1 MNKYFKYYLLLI
13 PVIIWGCAKKYEEP
27 SYQPS
32 EPEYHINVST
42 PAGKRVKDFFE
53 RTNTYLLYEN
63 LHERDFGWNFNVSS
77 IYNPTITHIPAVD
90 MDAVLDFLETN
101 LFSYYG
107 DAYMARFFPYR
118 IPLAESVTVG
128 TTKHNFT
135 ETEASILLSNLNL
148 NFVNQSQAAN
158 KAYIASMHNAFLSF
172 ASKQLERNL
181 PDFYMVS
188 NYGYSIISTATN
200 KPNPKE
206 LGFWTMPVKSG
217 QTVAPTR
224 VVDMLDWIKKIAQLT
239 PLEIENEFYYF
250 KSTPEGQIRTKSLL
264 MVEKYN
270 IIQKELQTKY
280 NTNLH
285 KLKPIF

>member
-1 MNKYFKYYLLLI
+1 MYKYFKYYLLLI
-13 PVIIWGCAKKYEEP
+13 SIMAWGCAKKYVEP
-27 SYQPS
+27 VYQPS
-32 EPEYHINVST
+32 KPEYHINVSS
-42 PAGKRVKDFFE
+42 PAGQRVQNFFD
-53 RTNTYLLYEN
+53 RTRTYLLYEN

-77 IYNPTITHIPAVD
+77 IYNPTIIHIPAKD

-128 TTKHNFT
+128 ATKYSFT

-148 NFVNQSQAAN
+148 NFINQPPAAQ
-158 KAYIASMHNAFLSF
+158 KSYITSMHNAFLSF

-181 PDFYMVS
+181 PKFYTVS
-188 NYGYSIISTATN
+188 NYDYSIVSTATN

-224 VVDMLDWIKKIAQLT
+224 VNDMLDWIKKIAQLT
-239 PLEIENEFYYF
+239 PAEIENEFYYF
-250 KSTPEGQIRTKSLL
+250 KTTPEGQVRTKSLL

-270 IIQKELQTKY
+270 IIQNELHTKY

-285 KLKPIF
+285 TLKPIF